1 MKKYTLPVIMLFL
14 SLGCNNTDGNNINEN
29 LPARELY
36 NVSYGNNAEQL
47 MDIYLP
53 AGRTDNTKTI
63 ILVHGGGWSGGSK
76 SDFNYVVPV
85 LKAQFPDYAI
95 VNMNYRLGTAQSP
108 GFPKQIQ
115 DIELLISHLKTSD
128 YQISDKYAF
137 IGASAGA
144 HLSLLYSYYHDPNH
158 EVKAVCSI
166 VGPTDFTDPAYTN
179 NPLFQ
184 YGLMALVGNVN
195 YQQHPEV
202 YIEVSPTAHVTS
214 QSPPTIMFYGGQDP
228 LIPASQAT
236 RLKEKLDD
244 AGVYN
249 EYNLYPYGGH
259 GNWNLQT
266 MADFQTKLV
275 AFLKNHF

>member
-1 MKKYTLPVIMLFL
+1 MFL
-14 SLGCNNTDGNNINEN
+14 TLGCNQSDGNNSNPN
-29 LPARELY
+29 LPARDLF
-36 NVSYGNNAEQL
+36 NIKYGSNIEQV
-47 MDIYLP
+47 MDVYLP
-53 AGRTDNTKTI
+53 AGRTNSTKTI
-63 ILVHGGGWSGGSK
+63 ILLHGGGWSGGSK
-76 SDFNYVVPV
+76 SELNYVVPI
-85 LKAQFPDYAI
+85 LKAQFPTYAI

-115 DIELLISHLKTSD
+115 DIETMISFLKNSD
-128 YQISDKYAF
+128 YQISNQYAF

-144 HLSLLYSYYHDPNH
+144 HLALLYSYRHDSNH

-166 VGPTDFTDPAYTN
+166 VGPTDFTDPAYTS

-202 YIEVSPTAHVTS
+202 YIEVSPTAHVTA

-228 LIPASQAT
+228 LIPATQGS
-236 RLKEKLDD
+236 RLKDKLDA

-249 EYNLYPYGGH
+249 DFSLYPNGGH
-259 GNWNLQT
+259 GNWNQQT
-266 MADFQTKLV
+266 MVDFQSKLI